1 MTQESDENQQHNN
14 LREYYQKNQEYFDKA
29 ILAIILAMPPF
40 LVVLFNFL
48 IKPEASMNLKYTYLT
63 VLGLSFVAIVFYL
76 LAFVLARN
84 GCDNLDYAS
93 KLSSEDFAKDFI
105 EEKQQRLQRKAN
117 FQIQISNWLENI
129 YLCLIVVILGGIFYG
144 FYDYLV

>member
-1 MTQESDENQQHNN
+1 MTQESDKNQQYSN

-40 LVVLFNFL
+40 LVVLFSFL
-48 IKPEASMNLKYTYLT
+48 LKPGASMNLKYTYLT
-63 VLGLSFVAIVFYL
+63 VLGLSFIALIFYL
-76 LAFVLARN
+76 LAFVFARN

-105 EEKQQRLQRKAN
+105 EEQQQKLQKKAN